1 MIESSFEAEVWVA
14 QNGSWHFV
22 TLPFD
27 LADEIDDH
35 APDAKVGF
43 GSVRVEATIGAT
55 TWSTSVFPDRRA
67 KSFVLPLKAS
77 VRRAEN
83 VAVGQRVSVTLRLVG

>member
-1 MIESSFEAEVWVA
+1 MIEQRFDAEVWVA

-27 LADEIDDH
+27 LSDDIDDH

-43 GSVRVEATIGAT
+43 GSVRVEVTIGST
-55 TWSTSVFPDRRA
+55 TWSTSVFPDRKA
-67 KSFVLPLKAS
+67 QSFVLPLKAP
-77 VRRAEN
+77 VRRAE
-83 VAVGQRVSVTLRLVG
+83 AIGAGDRVTVTLRIPS